1 MVAQTKGGDPN
12 NVLVLTAHTDSVD
25 AGPGIN
31 DNGSGSIGLLETA
44 IQLANFSVKNAIR
57 FVWVS
62 AEEFG
67 LLGSTCYV
75 SQLSPSELGQIRL
88 NLNFDMIA
96 SPNYVYAIYDGD
108 GSAFGTSGPAGSA
121 EAEKLFEDYFKDE
134 AGLNTVPTE
143 LDGRSDYGPFLD
155 AGIPTGG
162 LFTGAEGIKAAE
174 EQGLFGGEADV
185 AYDINY
191 PGAGDNVSNLNLDP
205 FLENRKAIAYA
216 VGTYG
221 SSFDSLPPKP
231 PSVIES
237 RFARGGKKI
246 VGGEFDRYFLEE

>member
-1 MVAQTKGGDPN
+1 MIAQTKGGDPN

-44 IQLANFSVKNAIR
+44 LQLAKFSVNNAIR

-67 LLGSTCYV
+67 LLGSTYYV
-75 SQLSPSELGQIRL
+75 SQLSTEELGKIRL

-96 SPNYVYAIYDGD
+96 SPNYIYSIYDGD

-121 EAEKLFEDYFKDE
+121 EAERLFEDYFRDV
-134 AGLNTVPTE
+134 AGLNTVE
-143 LDGRSDYGPFLD
+143 SEFDGRSDYGPFLD

-162 LFTGAEGIKAAE
+162 LFTGAEGIKTAE
-174 EQGLFGGEADV
+174 EQGLFGGEAGV
-185 AYDINY
+185 AYDVNY
-191 PGAGDNVSNLNLDP
+191 HGAGDNVSNLDLTA
-205 FLENRKAIAYA
+205 FEENAKAIAHS

-221 SSFDSLPPKP
+221 SSFESLPPKP
-231 PSVIES
+231 PVVGTA
-237 RFARGGKKI
+237 RFMQGVQKTLSS
-246 VGGEFDRYFLEE
+246 EFDEYFLEA

>member
-31 DNGSGSIGLLETA
+31 DNGSGSVGLLETA
-44 IQLANFSVKNAIR
+44 LQLTQFSVQNAIR

-67 LLGSTCYV
+67 LLGSTYYV
-75 SQLSPSELGQIRL
+75 SQLSTEELGKIRL

-108 GSAFGTSGPAGSA
+108 GSAFGASGPAGSA
-121 EAEKLFEDYFKDE
+121 EAEKLFEDYFRDE
-134 AGLNTVPTE
+134 AKLPTVPTE
-143 LDGRSDYGPFLD
+143 FDGRSDYGPFLD

-162 LFTGAEGIKAAE
+162 LFTGAEGVKTAE
-174 EQGLFGGEADV
+174 EQTLFGGEAGV
-185 AYDINY
+185 AYDVNY
-191 PGAGDNVSNLNLDP
+191 HGAGDNVSNLNLEA
-205 FLENRKAIAYA
+205 FEENTKAIAHA

-221 SSFDSLPPKP
+221 ASFDSLPPKP
-231 PSVIES
+231 PVAGVS
-237 RFARGGKKI
+237 RMTQGRRTATN
-246 VGGEFDRYFLEE
+246 EFDQYFLEV

>member
-1 MVAQTKGGDPN
+1 MVAQTKSGDPN

-31 DNGSGSIGLLETA
+31 DNGSGSVGLLETA
-44 IQLANFSVKNAIR
+44 IQLAKFSVNNAVR

-67 LLGSTCYV
+67 LLGSTYYV
-75 SQLSPSELGQIRL
+75 SQLSPEELEKIRL

-108 GSAFGTSGPAGSA
+108 GSAFGSSGPAGSA
-121 EAEKLFEDYFKDE
+121 EAEKLFENYFRDE
-134 AGLNTVPTE
+134 AGLKSVPTE
-143 LDGRSDYGPFLD
+143 FDGRSDYGPFLD

-162 LFTGAEGIKAAE
+162 LFTGAEGIKTTE
-174 EQGLFGGEADV
+174 EQVLFGGEAGV
-185 AYDINY
+185 AYDVNY
-191 PGAGDNVSNLNLDP
+191 HGAGDNVSNLNLDA
-205 FLENRKAIAYA
+205 FLENTMAIAHSI
-216 VGTYG
+216 GTYG

-231 PSVIES
+231 PIISVS
-237 RFARGGKKI
+237 RFAQGVTKTLSSH
-246 VGGEFDRYFLEE
+246 FDQYFLEE